1 MFHSVFAVCYIKVQN
16 IRAKASR
23 KQTSNDISIMGRNK
37 YLLPLIN
44 S

>member
-1 MFHSVFAVCYIKVQN
+1 MLHSMFAICYIKVQN
-16 IRAKASR
+16 IRAKISC

-37 YLLPLIN
+37 YLLSFIN